1 MPGLSNPRHDPWSAA
16 ILPRPTLHTGISCH
30 HHHIVLGD
38 DADDDDHDDDNDVD
52 AIDSVDGGLPHGG
65 SRPTA
70 SHLPSQVQPLH
81 CILIFLSRYLDFD
94 ILIWIF

>member
-16 ILPRPTLHTGISCH
+16 ILPRPTLHTGISCP

-38 DADDDDHDDDNDVD
+38 DDGDDADDADDDDHEDDNDVD
-52 AIDSVDGGLPHGG
+52 DFNPVDGGLPHGG

-70 SHLPSQVQPLH
+70 SHLPSQVNH
-81 CILIFLSRYLDFD
+81 CIVL
-94 ILIWIF
+94 

>member
-38 DADDDDHDDDNDVD
+38 NDDDANDDDHDDSKDVD
-52 AIDSVDGGLPHGG
+52 GFNPVDGGLPHGG

-70 SHLPSQVQPLH
+70 SYLPPR
-81 CILIFLSRYLDFD
+81 CIALYFD
-94 ILIWIF
+94 ISI

>member
-30 HHHIVLGD
+30 HHGNGGD
-38 DADDDDHDDDNDVD
+38 DGNGDDDEIKDDDF
-52 AIDSVDGGLPHGG
+52 DSVDGGLPHGG

-70 SHLPSQVQPLH
+70 SHLPSQVNH
-81 CILIFLSRYLDFD
+81 CIVL
-94 ILIWIF
+94 